1 MNSAMTK
8 KKVFL
13 DTSILIGR
21 VTKRSK
27 ETIKVFK
34 DPELELYTNELAL
47 KELYH
52 VLKDEFKFSDLEISY
67 AIDYLR
73 AKCIILS
80 TPPKNEMKKIKLRDK
95 SDRPFVCSALKY
107 NLELY
112 IDDFKTF
119 QDAEKYVKVRR
130 ISKK

>member
-1 MNSAMTK
+1 
-8 KKVFL
+8 
-13 DTSILIGR
+13 
-21 VTKRSK
+21 
-27 ETIKVFK
+27 
-34 DPELELYTNELAL
+34 L

-52 VLKDEFKFSDLEISY
+52 VLKDEIKFSDLEISY
-67 AIDYLR
+67 ALDYLR
-73 AKCIILS
+73 SKCIILP
-80 TPPKNEMKKIKLRDK
+80 TPSKNEMKKIKLRDK

-119 QDAEKYVKVRR
+119 KDAEKYIKAKR

>member
-1 MNSAMTK
+1 MTK

-13 DTSILIGR
+13 DTSILISR

-27 ETIKVFK
+27 EAIKIFK
-34 DPELELYTNELAL
+34 DPEIEKYSNKLAL

-52 VLKDEFKFSDLEISY
+52 VLKDEFDYSELEISY
-67 AIDYLR
+67 ALDYLR
-73 AKCIILS
+73 ANCVVLPIPS
-80 TPPKNEMKKIKLRDK
+80 KNEIKKIKLRDK

-107 NLELY
+107 DLELY

-119 QDAEKYVKVRR
+119 QDAEQYVKVKR
-130 ISKK
+130 ISKN